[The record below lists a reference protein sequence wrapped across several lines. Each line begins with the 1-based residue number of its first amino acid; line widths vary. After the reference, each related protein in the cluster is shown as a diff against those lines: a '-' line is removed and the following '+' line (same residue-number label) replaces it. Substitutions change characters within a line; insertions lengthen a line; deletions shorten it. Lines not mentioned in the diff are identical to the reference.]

1 MLTKGHAYDLYQLA
15 KRCAWNP
22 HPQDLDFR
30 QDVQDWAMLNPRE
43 QDILCR
49 LLSMF
54 VGGEEAVASDLAPLL
69 WAIGRAGGLREEG
82 ACGFQGALSSNAQR
96 INE

>member
-1 MLTKGHAYDLYQLA
+1 MTMLTKGHAYDLYQLA

-22 HPQDLDFR
+22 QDLDFR
-30 QDVQDWAMLNPRE
+30 QDVQDWAALNPRE

-54 VGGEEAVASDLAPLL
+54 VAGEEAVASDLAPLL
-69 WAIGRAGGLREEG
+69 WAIGRAGGLREEEMFLG
-82 ACGFQGALSSNAQR
+82 AGAVRRRRAVR
-96 INE
+96 H